1 MSVRLGKFSDL
12 AKSLPASALDFD
24 CLNLFSFSGTFAGD
38 LKKQRKRNTLGS
50 RTVTGQATGC
60 GGVSPCLE
68 CWNMWGNGCNRICY
82 SNTCT
87 RCRRNLQE
95 RPQSWL
101 AESRRFSAFGICD
114 FPDLPLSSQAE
125 LHAMELAGPCEL
137 KEWRFASHSSTI
149 SAAMHPV
156 VKLVSCPWAGD
167 VSARSLSTQ

>member
-1 MSVRLGKFSDL
+1 MGPPGVNHCLAWLRMSVRLGKFSDL

-114 FPDLPLSSQAE
+114 FPDLPLYPHKQNCMQWNLRA
-125 LHAMELAGPCEL
+125 
-137 KEWRFASHSSTI
+137 
-149 SAAMHPV
+149 
-156 VKLVSCPWAGD
+156 LVN
-167 VSARSLSTQ
+167 